1 MGTLI
6 AKKYP
11 TKLFLKAADH
21 TYVECGTGAK
31 AGSCWGGKTGG
42 TAFNNRTGG
51 TARANAIAQ
60 PNERANITCY
70 LVNGVCHQAA
80 NRILLPAGILV
91 SGARGYSLSQAIFGA
106 YGKVMGGRCHAP
118 FNQYPGVAGDL
129 PACTPAA
136 GGATHTRAT
145 AKQTQRQRSRN
156 SLLRM
161 LEKRAAGAQDALE
174 GMRINVRAFEREV
187 QFALDGTLSD
197 KTAQGLREAKVKAD
211 LEHLRLCQNFERQ
224 EVNAVQFV
232 KGFNR
237 MTVNFQDDLANA
249 LSKVQYRR
257 VFDLTPEERIYLADP
272 DILDEQ
278 FGKGTQR
285 PCTAKNCKASDLHH
299 DSEGCFRS
307 RSTPDSA
314 RVRTGDR

>member
-6 AKKYP
+6 AMSYR

-21 TYVECGTGAK
+21 TYVECGIGAK
-31 AGSCWGGKTGG
+31 AWSCWGGKIGG
-42 TAFNNRTGG
+42 AAFNSGTGS
-51 TARANAIAQ
+51 TARADAIAE

-106 YGKVMGGRCHAP
+106 YGKVMGGLCHAP
-118 FNQYPGVAGDL
+118 FDQYSGVRGDL
-129 PACTPAA
+129 PACTPTA
-136 GGATHTRAT
+136 GGAPHTRAT
-145 AKQTQRQRSRN
+145 AKQTQHQKSRS
-156 SLLRM
+156 SLLRT
-161 LEKRAAGAQDALE
+161 LHRRAAGAQDALE
-174 GMRINVRAFEREV
+174 GMYINVRAFEREV
-187 QFALDGTLSD
+187 QFALDGELSD
-197 KTAQGLREAKVKAD
+197 KKAQGLREAKIKAD

-224 EVNAVQFV
+224 EVKEVQFV

-237 MTVNFQDDLANA
+237 MTFNFQDDLANA

-257 VFDLTPEERIYLADP
+257 VFNLPPEERIYLADP

-278 FGKGTQR
+278 FGNGTANAVYGQE
-285 PCTAKNCKASDLHH
+285 LQ
-299 DSEGCFRS
+299 G
-307 RSTPDSA
+307 
-314 RVRTGDR
+314 